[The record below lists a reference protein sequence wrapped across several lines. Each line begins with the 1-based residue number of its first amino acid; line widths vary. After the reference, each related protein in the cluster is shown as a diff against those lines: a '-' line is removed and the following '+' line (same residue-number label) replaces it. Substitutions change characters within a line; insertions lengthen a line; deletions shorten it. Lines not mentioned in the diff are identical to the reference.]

1 MSTVEV
7 ERTVNAPVDRVW
19 AVFTNLS
26 ARARLLTTVDGVEVV
41 TSGPFGTGTVWRET
55 RIAPDGEELTEEFR
69 VTDCAPGRAFT
80 VASPGIGADYQF
92 HYAFTPIEGGRRIG
106 GTAVSVVLEGTPSG
120 PAGRLL
126 ALVFGAL
133 AARTVEGALRRDLDD
148 LAEAVEP

>member
-7 ERTVNAPVDRVW
+7 ERTVKAPVDRVW

-26 ARARLLTTVDGVEVV
+26 ARARLMTTVDGVEVV

-55 RIAPDGEELTEEFR
+55 RTAPDGEELTEEFR
-69 VTDCAPGRAFT
+69 VTACVPGRGFT
-80 VASPGIGADYQF
+80 VSSPGIGADYQF
-92 HYAFTPIEGGRRIG
+92 HYEFNPIEEGRHSG
-106 GTAVSVVLEGTPSG
+106 GTEVSVVLEGTPSG
-120 PAGRLL
+120 AGGRLL

-148 LAEAVEP
+148 LAEAAEP